1 MDDYRKKGD
10 ARQVSIDKKNLSER
24 DICSKFITPAIC
36 DVAGWKVVQV
46 FEEFTLG
53 KIHVRGKSVR
63 RGSRKRADY
72 ILFYQKNLPLAIIEA
87 KDNNHGI
94 GDGMQQA
101 LEYAEALDIP
111 FAYSTNG
118 DGFIEHDRTEIY
130 GTIEHVLGLSE
141 FPTPDQLWQRYKV
154 WRRISSTEEAIIRQS
169 YHFGDKEP
177 RYYQQV
183 AINRSVEAIAK
194 GENRILLVMAT
205 GTGKTYTAFQIMW
218 RLWKARKKKRIL
230 FLADRNILV
239 DQAKNNDFKYFG
251 GAMTK
256 ITDRQV
262 DKSYEI
268 YLALYQA
275 VSGTEEDM
283 NIYKQFSPDFFDL
296 IFIDECHRGSA
307 AENSAWRR
315 ILEYF
320 APAAQV
326 GLTATPKET
335 IDISNIEYFGE
346 PLYMYSLKQGIEDG
360 FLAPYK
366 VIRIELDKDIQGW
379 RPRAGQHD
387 LQGYKIPEEDY
398 YGPDFDRTL
407 VIEERT
413 QLVAHLITEHL
424 RATNPFHKAIIFCVD
439 IQHAEEMRRAL
450 INENG
455 DLYSQNSKYIMRIT
469 GDTREGKAELDNFI
483 DPNETYPVIVTTSK
497 LLNTGVDAQTCQL
510 IVLDTIINSMTEFK
524 QIIGRGTRVVE
535 KKNKLYFTIMDFRNA
550 TRLFQDEDFDG
561 PPVQV
566 YEPKSGEPVAP
577 PEEEGDWKEE
587 EQDDHPRKLHVRGVE
602 VKVASRRVQYL
613 GKDGRLV
620 TESLV
625 DYTRSNLR
633 STYPT
638 LDAFLLDWF
647 RTERKEAIL
656 QALLEE
662 GVFLDKIEE
671 EVGLDLD
678 PFDLICHLAFDIKP
692 LTRSERVRNAK
703 QHPKYFQRYNE
714 TARKVLD
721 ALLDKYSEDG
731 YLMLDKVLE
740 GRDLAGYLSVPPFD
754 ELGRP
759 LELVKAFGGK
769 QKFKQEMLNLQS
781 LIYEAE

>member
-1 MDDYRKKGD
+1 LSIINKKD
-10 ARQVSIDKKNLSER
+10 LSER
-24 DICSKFITPAIC
+24 DICTKFITPAIR
-36 DVAGWKVVQV
+36 DTAGWKMVQV

-87 KDNNHGI
+87 KDNTHGI

-101 LEYAEALDIP
+101 LEYAETLDIP
-111 FAYSTNG
+111 FAYSSNG
-118 DGFIEHDRTEIY
+118 DGFVEHDRTNFY
-130 GTIEHVLGLSE
+130 GPIERTLALNE
-141 FPTPDQLWQRYKV
+141 FPAPEDLWQRYKA
-154 WRRISSTEEAIIRQS
+154 WKRITPEEEAIIRQS

-183 AINRSVEAIAK
+183 AINRAVEAIAK
-194 GENRILLVMAT
+194 GETRILLVMAT

-275 VSGTEEDM
+275 VSGTEEEM
-283 NIYKQFSPDFFDL
+283 NIYKQFSADFFDL
-296 IFIDECHRGSA
+296 IFVDECHRGSA

-320 APAAQV
+320 SPATQI

-335 IDISNIEYFGE
+335 VDVSNIEYFGE
-346 PLYMYSLKQGIEDG
+346 PLYLYSLKQGIEDG

-398 YGPDFDRTL
+398 YGPDFDKTL

-424 RATNPFHKAIIFCVD
+424 RATNPFHKTIIFCVD

-483 DPNETYPVIVTTSK
+483 DSNEPYPVIVTTSK

-550 TRLFQDEDFDG
+550 TRLFQDAEFDG
-561 PPVQV
+561 EPVQV
-566 YEPKSGEPVAP
+566 YEPQPDEPVKP
-577 PEEEGDWKEE
+577 PEEEVDDWDEE
-587 EQDDHPRKLHVRGVE
+587 VEDDQPRKLRVRGVD
-602 VKVASRRVQYL
+602 VQLVSRRVQFL
-613 GKDGRLV
+613 GKDGKLV

-625 DYTRSNLR
+625 DYTRKNLR
-633 STYPT
+633 QAYPT
-638 LDAFLLDWF
+638 LDAFLLDWYKA
-647 RTERKEAIL
+647 ERKEAIL

-662 GVFLDKIEE
+662 GVFLDKVEE

-678 PFDLICHLAFDIKP
+678 PFDLICYLAFDKKL
-692 LTRSERVRNAK
+692 LTRSERVRKAK
-703 QHPKYFQRYNE
+703 QHPKYFERYNE

-731 YLMLDKVLE
+731 YLMLDKVLD
-740 GRDLAGYLSVPPFD
+740 GRELAGYLSVQPFD
-754 ELGRP
+754 EMGRP

-769 QKFKQEMLNLQS
+769 EKFKQEMLNLQS
-781 LIYEAE
+781 LIYEED